1 MGTQHEV
8 PCFYIMCVC
17 LCTTRDSVFIYVLC
31 VCVCNTKL
39 RVYNIYIVGVWVY
52 TTRFHIYTYILCVC
66 VYSAYN
72 IYTYINL
79 LHFNFYSLSILYILY
94 VNVTLRVFSP
104 GILQISQ
111 LICTNKKR

>member
-1 MGTQHEV
+1 MRTQHEV

-17 LCTTRDSVFIYVLC
+17 LCTTRDSVFLYVLC

-39 RVYNIYIVGVWVY
+39 RVYIYCGCVGVHYEVPYLYIYIVS
-52 TTRFHIYTYILCVC
+52 VC

-79 LHFNFYSLSILYILY
+79 LHFIFYSLSIYLVY
-94 VNVTLRVFSP
+94 S
-104 GILQISQ
+104 
-111 LICTNKKR
+111 ICERDVARFQPWYY

>member
-1 MGTQHEV
+1 
-8 PCFYIMCVC
+8 
-17 LCTTRDSVFIYVLC
+17 VFIYVLC

-79 LHFNFYSLSILYILY
+79 LHFIFYSLSIYLVY
-94 VNVTLRVFSP
+94 S
-104 GILQISQ
+104 
-111 LICTNKKR
+111 ICERDVARFQPWYTTD